1 MVCIACYLLRWDNLH
16 SWLSGLFI
24 GFGFIVHLL
33 LDEVYSVDLSN
44 RRMKKSFGTALKL
57 YSYKNLTASALMTAC
72 TLALVWIT
80 PQPQPLIAAWQKQN
94 TPQISVTKTVKKPQQ
109 R

>member
-1 MVCIACYLLRWDNLH
+1 
-16 SWLSGLFI
+16 
-24 GFGFIVHLL
+24 
-33 LDEVYSVDLSN
+33 
-44 RRMKKSFGTALKL
+44 MKKSFGTALKL

-94 TPQISVTKTVKKPQQ
+94 TPQATPAKAIKKLPQ